1 MVRIIL
7 DNEESKNQSLL
18 FIRDLI
24 RKDEGAFNNKVKIEV
39 KIKENT
45 ADKELE
51 SLKEITVKKLPEI
64 NVFHIT
70 VRNLLLIDYF

>member
-24 RKDEGAFNNKVKIEV
+24 RKDEGAFNNKLKIEV

-70 VRNLLLIDYF
+70 VRNL